1 MDIDRRSV
9 KLLMTYDPVPE
20 LRESYFDYMMGE
32 FIPRLERLGLT
43 MCESWHTA
51 YGEYPLRLI
60 AFMAPDGRTMDEIL
74 TSHAFATLED
84 GFKAY
89 VSNYRRRTVPGR
101 GWFQF

>member
-20 LRESYFDYMMGE
+20 LRESYFDFMMGE

-60 AFMAPDGRTMDEIL
+60 AFMAPDGRTMQDVL
-74 TSHAFATLED
+74 TSQAFTVLED
-84 GFKAY
+84 GLKAY
-89 VSNYRRRTVPGR
+89 VFNYRRRTVPGR

>member
-9 KLLMTYDPVPE
+9 KLLMTYDPVAE
-20 LRESYFDYMMGE
+20 LRESYFDYLMGE

-60 AFMAPDGRTMDEIL
+60 AFMAADGRSMEEIL
-74 TSHAFATLED
+74 TSDTFAALEER
-84 GFKAY
+84 FKTY
-89 VSNYRRRTVPGR
+89 VTNYRRRTVPGQ

>member
-9 KLLMTYDPVPE
+9 KLLMSYDPVPE
-20 LRESYFDYMMGE
+20 LRESYFDYLMGE

-51 YGEYPLRLI
+51 YGERPLRLI
-60 AFMAPDGRTMDEIL
+60 AFIAPNDRTMEEIL
-74 TSHAFATLED
+74 ASDSFAELEER
-84 GFKAY
+84 FKAY